1 MKLQGFKDKRKVM
14 KYSLAVLLAACF
26 SVFLWFFNQVD
37 IVPLQ
42 NTEGTSYEKAR
53 VTRVIEDNLLE
64 DGTRAGSQTVEVQ
77 ILSGEHRGELFE
89 AQSLSG
95 YLHGAVCAP
104 GLDVTVYVSQSGDHV
119 QVSVYNYYRAPAL
132 YLLIGIFLLVLW
144 LIGGKRGLK
153 SAIGLV
159 FTFVCIIFL
168 YLPMLYRGVS
178 PFLAAVIVVAL
189 TTVVT
194 MYLIGGATMK
204 TLASVLGTVGGVI
217 ISGIVATVFG
227 SLGHISGYNVSEIET
242 LISVEQVSGMQIG
255 GLLFSGI
262 LIASLGAVMDVAMSV
277 ASTINEIY
285 EQNSAHTMK
294 TLFRSGINVGRDMMG
309 TMSNTLILA
318 FAGSSINTLVLTYS
332 YAMPYNQIM
341 NMYSIGIEILQGISG
356 TMGVILTVPLVS
368 FISSWLVTRQKKRL
382 ISHKSGEKDAEL
394 PASLSSH

>member
-1 MKLQGFKDKRKVM
+1 MKVEWLKDKRKLA
-14 KYSLAVLLAACF
+14 KYALIVLLAVCF
-26 SVFLWFFNQVD
+26 TIFLWFYNRVD

-53 VTRVIEDNLLE
+53 VIRIIEDNLLE

-77 ILSGEHRGELFE
+77 ILSGEHKGETFE

-95 YLHGAVCAP
+95 YLHGAVCTP
-104 GLDVTVYVSQSGDHV
+104 GLDVTVYISESGDNV
-119 QVSVYNYYRAPAL
+119 QVSVYNYYRAPVL
-132 YLLIGIFLLVLW
+132 YLLVGAFLLILW
-144 LIGGKRGLK
+144 IIGGKRGLK
-153 SAIGLV
+153 SAIGLI

-178 PFLAAVIVVAL
+178 PFIAAVVVVVL
-189 TTVVT
+189 TTIVT
-194 MYLIGGATMK
+194 MYLIGGATVK

-217 ISGIVATVFG
+217 ISGVVATVFG
-227 SLGHISGYNVSEIET
+227 NLGHISGYNVSEIET

-285 EQNSAHTMK
+285 DQNPTHTMK

-368 FISSWLVTRQKKRL
+368 FVSSWLVTRQKKSRT
-382 ISHKSGEKDAEL
+382 SHKSEKQAMN
-394 PASLSSH
+394 PSNGI